1 VFKNLTTP
9 AMRIC
14 SVIFLVS
21 IPFIIY
27 FYSAWH
33 SEDFIELLMFKTYN
47 YGQDTAL
54 DSIAAWFVIAGVIGF
69 LGSRGRGLWFSSYEK
84 LRDWIKSG
92 S

>member
-1 VFKNLTTP
+1 
-9 AMRIC
+9 
-14 SVIFLVS
+14 
-21 IPFIIY
+21 
-27 FYSAWH
+27 
-33 SEDFIELLMFKTYN
+33 MFKTYN

-69 LGSRGRGLWFSSYEK
+69 LGSWGRGLWFSSYEK